1 MSTSSAHQQSLVDA
15 GSETRPPM
23 LERGSYIPWASRFRF
38 LNNSTRSNR
47 DPRPETKED
56 LTSDALKQYEV
67 DIEAMNLI
75 LIFIP
80 NDIYNYVDSCQTARE
95 MWLKVKRLMQGTTLF
110 VVDKETQFN
119 NEFDQFLVEPGE

>member
-1 MSTSSAHQQSLVDA
+1 MPVLRLVLQCMK
-15 GSETRPPM
+15 GELKM
-23 LERGSYIPWASRFRF
+23 IQLEAIG
-38 LNNSTRSNR
+38 
-47 DPRPETKED
+47 DPRPETKD
-56 LTSDALKQYEV
+56 NFTSDALEQYEA

-95 MWLKVKRLMQGTTLF
+95 MWLRVKRLMQGTTLF
-110 VVDKETQFN
+110 VVDRETQFN